1 MDCSTND
8 MFHMKHLV
16 YFSILFISVFNASA
30 YAQTAWK
37 KLYQDRDV
45 MVLVDER
52 TYFDPTGKV
61 LLWAKNITKD
71 KFIYTQYQIQCKPKK
86 VFKII
91 NVNAQDKT
99 TKAYIPIALGAVVT
113 QMNVAPPKSPA
124 EYIVNSVC
132 GQKK

>member
-1 MDCSTND
+1 

-16 YFSILFISVFNASA
+16 YFCLLSLSIFSVSAS
-30 YAQTAWK
+30 AQTAWK
-37 KLYQDRDV
+37 KLYQDQDV
-45 MVLVDER
+45 TVLVDES

-61 LLWAKNITKD
+61 LLWAKNMTKD

-86 VFKII
+86 VFRII
-91 NVNAQDKT
+91 NVNAQDKV
-99 TKAYIPIALGAVVT
+99 TKAYTPIGLSSVVT
-113 QMNVAPPKSPA
+113 QMQVAPPKSPA